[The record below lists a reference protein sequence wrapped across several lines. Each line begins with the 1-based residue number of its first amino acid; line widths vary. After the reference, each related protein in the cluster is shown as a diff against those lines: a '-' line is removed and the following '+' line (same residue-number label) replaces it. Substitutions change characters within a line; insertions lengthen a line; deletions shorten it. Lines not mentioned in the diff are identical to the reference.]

1 MQIIPAID
9 LKDNK
14 CVRLTEGKDETSLI
28 FNESPEAQATYFQ
41 DIGCKKIHIVDLDA
55 AFGRENINL
64 PSIKKIRNVVSIPL
78 QLGGGIRSKEQ
89 AIKYFDLGINNL
101 IVGSMSVH
109 QPEIVSFLSDEFKEK
124 IYISLD
130 LKDDNV
136 MLKGWKEKSTLNIN
150 EIINIYNK
158 TNIKGF
164 IITDIKND
172 GMLKGLDI
180 NFIKKL
186 FNILKNNNSDD
197 KSVIIAGGLTNYTDL
212 TKLKNLNLKN
222 LEGIISG
229 KSFYVGNIDLK
240 KAQTILNSNG

>member
-1 MQIIPAID
+1 
-9 LKDNK
+9 
-14 CVRLTEGKDETSLI
+14 
-28 FNESPEAQATYFQ
+28 
-41 DIGCKKIHIVDLDA
+41 
-55 AFGRENINL
+55 
-64 PSIKKIRNVVSIPL
+64 
-78 QLGGGIRSKEQ
+78 
-89 AIKYFDLGINNL
+89 
-101 IVGSMSVH
+101 
-109 QPEIVSFLSDEFKEK
+109 
-124 IYISLD
+124 
-130 LKDDNV
+130 